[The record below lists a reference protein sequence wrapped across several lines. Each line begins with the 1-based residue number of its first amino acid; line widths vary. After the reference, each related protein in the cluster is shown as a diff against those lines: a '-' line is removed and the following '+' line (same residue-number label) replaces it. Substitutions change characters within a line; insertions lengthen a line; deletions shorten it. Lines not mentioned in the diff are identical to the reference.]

1 MNHDTKHPPLPSLVG
16 TVLTDGN
23 HYIDNLL
30 AAAWKTLR
38 LNQLLLCAGFS
49 KRHGIEVT
57 ETVFVLM
64 VWKWLNVSSVAMFC
78 RNALGM
84 FSRAKKDVLYDFLKR
99 EDIDWRKF
107 NMGTA
112 KEVYR
117 QQGLGDSRVKAFV
130 LDDSVKARRGKKME
144 GVSSHYDHV
153 TSRHVMGQQVL
164 TLGLATDDAFLPLD
178 SQLYVSRTK
187 AQALNRSYEGW
198 PECRGSEVPGGDD
211 PGQAGD
217 GRRDDE
223 TSEAQR
229 CGRGLPGGRCV
240 VWYEDDDSGGE

>member
-1 MNHDTKHPPLPSLVG
+1 MG
-16 TVLTDGN
+16 
-23 HYIDNLL
+23 
-30 AAAWKTLR
+30 AAK
-38 LNQLLLCAGFS
+38 G
-49 KRHGIEVT
+49 
-57 ETVFVLM
+57 
-64 VWKWLNVSSVAMFC
+64 
-78 RNALGM
+78 
-84 FSRAKKDVLYDFLKR
+84 
-99 EDIDWRKF
+99 
-107 NMGTA
+107 
-112 KEVYR
+112 VYR

-130 LDDSVKARRGKKME
+130 LDDSVKARHGKKME

>member
-1 MNHDTKHPPLPSLVG
+1 MVG

-23 HYIDNLL
+23 HSIDNLL

-38 LNQLLLCAGFS
+38 LNQLLRCAGFS

-84 FSRAKKDVLYDFLKR
+84 FSQAKKDVLYDFLKR

-130 LDDSVKARRGKKME
+130 LDDSIKSRRGKKME

-153 TSRHVMGQQVL
+153 TNRHVMGQQVL

-178 SQLYVSRTK
+178 SQLYVSRT
-187 AQALNRSYEGW
+187 QALNRPYKTVGVSRPAGT
-198 PECRGSEVPGGDD
+198 GSDD
-211 PGQAGD
+211 SGQAGD
-217 GRRDDE
+217 GYQDDE
-223 TSEAQR
+223 TRRSVVVWTR
-229 CGRGLPGGRCV
+229 TTWWRMRGLVRRR
-240 VWYEDDDSGGE
+240 

>member
-1 MNHDTKHPPLPSLVG
+1 
-16 TVLTDGN
+16 
-23 HYIDNLL
+23 
-30 AAAWKTLR
+30 
-38 LNQLLLCAGFS
+38 
-49 KRHGIEVT
+49 
-57 ETVFVLM
+57 
-64 VWKWLNVSSVAMFC
+64 MFC

-130 LDDSVKARRGKKME
+130 LDDSIKARRGKKME

-153 TSRHVMGQQVL
+153 TNRHVMGQQVL
-164 TLGLATDDAFLPLD
+164 TLGLATDDTFLPLD

-187 AQALNRSYEGW
+187 AQALNRPYKDSRSVAARRYREATTQGK
-198 PECRGSEVPGGDD
+198 PEMGISMMRRAKRSGVDADYLVADAWFGTKTMIRGGV
-211 PGQAGD
+211 
-217 GRRDDE
+217 
-223 TSEAQR
+223 
-229 CGRGLPGGRCV
+229 
-240 VWYEDDDSGGE
+240 

>member
-99 EDIDWRKF
+99 EDINWRKF
-107 NMGTA
+107 NMDTA
-112 KEVYR
+112 KEVYK

-153 TSRHVMGQQVL
+153 TNRHVMGQQAHQSPHFKYQM
-164 TLGLATDDAFLPLD
+164 TPNIPRYTRCSISIRPNASINA
-178 SQLYVSRTK
+178 RTRYSG
-187 AQALNRSYEGW
+187 QFGTCSYSIN
-198 PECRGSEVPGGDD
+198 P
-211 PGQAGD
+211 
-217 GRRDDE
+217 
-223 TSEAQR
+223 
-229 CGRGLPGGRCV
+229 
-240 VWYEDDDSGGE
+240 